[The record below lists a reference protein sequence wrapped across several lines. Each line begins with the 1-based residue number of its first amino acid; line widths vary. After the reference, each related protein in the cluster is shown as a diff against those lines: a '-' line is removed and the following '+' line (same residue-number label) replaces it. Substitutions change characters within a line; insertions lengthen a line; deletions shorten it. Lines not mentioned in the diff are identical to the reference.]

1 MNKKLIIG
9 GVVALVVVLILGA
22 AGVFGYLTYSKLSE
36 YQRLGNITELQ
47 ALSKENSELTKK
59 NAENTEKVNEL
70 GKQFAIYRQ
79 KTVDT
84 AIKRA
89 ERKIEITEASFTPL
103 SGAYVIAA
111 AATQEQLENCL
122 NIQELIQFEMKY
134 FETADASLMM
144 QQEKVCGTVIEA
156 KILPLFKYQML
167 RVRASLTGSLGH
179 LRPEAEQKFKDA
191 QELLKR
197 WDVPV
202 NPELDKY
209 IRF

>member
-1 MNKKLIIG
+1 MNKKIIIG
-9 GVVALVVVLILGA
+9 GVVALVIVLFLGV
-22 AGVFGYLTYSKLSE
+22 AGVFGYLTYSKLSN
-36 YQRLGNITELQ
+36 YQKLGNIAELQ
-47 ALSKENSELTKK
+47 DLSKENFELNKK
-59 NAENTEKVNEL
+59 NAELTETVTEL
-70 GKQFAIYRQ
+70 GKQFAFYRQ
-79 KTVDT
+79 KTVES

-122 NIQELIQFEMKY
+122 NVQELIQFEMK
-134 FETADASLMM
+134 FFDTADASLMM
-144 QQEKVCGTVIEA
+144 QQDKVCGTAIEA
-156 KILPLFKYQML
+156 EILPLFKYQML

-191 QELLKR
+191 QDLLKR

>member
-9 GVVALVVVLILGA
+9 GVVGLVLILVIAG
-22 AGVFGYLTYSKLSE
+22 AGVFSYLTYSKLSA
-36 YQRLGNITELQ
+36 YQQLGN
-47 ALSKENSELTKK
+47 LSEFKEINKT
-59 NAENTEKVNEL
+59 NAELIKKQEAMAKKVEDL
-70 GKQFAIYRQ
+70 GKEFAIYRQ
-79 KTVDT
+79 KTVSS

-89 ERKIEITEASFTPL
+89 ERKVETTEASFTPL
-103 SGAYVIAA
+103 SGTYVIAA
-111 AATQEQLENCL
+111 MATQEQLENCL
-122 NIQELIQFEMKY
+122 AVQELIQFEIKY
-134 FETADASLMM
+134 FEATDPSLMM
-144 QQEKVCGTVIEA
+144 QQEKVCGTLIET

-179 LRPEAEQKFKDA
+179 LRPEAEEKFKDA
-191 QELLKR
+191 QDLLKR